1 MKRLLATVAGTLP
14 IWVIDTTSAQSG
26 PMMNGGMG
34 DSGWMAGYG
43 GYWVPVLVV
52 FVVGLVAWIALQ
64 KRK

>member
-14 IWVIDTTSAQSG
+14 IWVIDAASAQSG

-34 DSGWMAGYG
+34 DSGWMGGYG
-43 GYWVPVLVV
+43 GYWVPVLVLV
-52 FVVGLVAWIALQ
+52 VVGLVVWIVMR

>member
-1 MKRLLATVAGTLP
+1 
-14 IWVIDTTSAQSG
+14 
-26 PMMNGGMG
+26 MNGGMG